1 MLKALNRIDLSLP
14 LRDIQQEIDKVALSK
29 EIGALLK
36 TNLVKK
42 ESGEGVRWLVNI
54 PLLAHQGYDS
64 IANYSLAEGH
74 PKQWHKPVEYIYG
87 GKSNYYDNDHHRRY
101 CENYPQMNDQN
112 FHGVKEAGHWV
123 HADRPAEFMQIL
135 EKIVSRDDGLGV

>member
-1 MLKALNRIDLSLP
+1 
-14 LRDIQQEIDKVALSK
+14 
-29 EIGALLK
+29 
-36 TNLVKK
+36 
-42 ESGEGVRWLVNI
+42 
-54 PLLAHQGYDS
+54 
-64 IANYSLAEGH
+64 
-74 PKQWHKPVEYIYG
+74 VEYIYG